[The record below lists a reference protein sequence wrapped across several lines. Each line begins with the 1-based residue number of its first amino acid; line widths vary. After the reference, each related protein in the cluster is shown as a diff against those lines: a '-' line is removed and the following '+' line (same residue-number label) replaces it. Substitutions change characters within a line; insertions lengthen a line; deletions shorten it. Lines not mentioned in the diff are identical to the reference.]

1 MTKPIPPLEHIVEK
15 ISLKAIQT
23 NDCGGLRVVTLY
35 WGETEDKDDTL
46 RYELTPEAAKVYRFR
61 EGVPVAGK
69 DDRGKKFMRHFFVKR
84 EGDDAIVI
92 RLKKDSP
99 EFPPIDV
106 LLLLET
112 IAKPVTQ
119 VDFDPTYG
127 SGGGPRR

>member
-23 NDCGGLRVVTLY
+23 NDCSGLRVVTLY

-61 EGVPVAGK
+61 EGVPVEGK
-69 DDRGKKFMRHFFVKR
+69 DERGKKFMRHFFVKR
-84 EGDDAIVI
+84 HGDDAVEI
-92 RLKKDSP
+92 RLKKKSP
-99 EFPPIDV
+99 EFLPIDV
-106 LLLLET
+106 LLLFET
-112 IAKPVTQ
+112 LTKPTQ
-119 VDFDPTYG
+119 EVEFDPTYG